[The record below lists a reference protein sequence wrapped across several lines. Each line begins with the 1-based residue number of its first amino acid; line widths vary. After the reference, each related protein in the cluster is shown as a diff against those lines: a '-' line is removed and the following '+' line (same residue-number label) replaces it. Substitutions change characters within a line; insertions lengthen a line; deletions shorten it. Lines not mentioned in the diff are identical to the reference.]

1 MTTIADVNAD
11 FDAQRSAQIRGLQDI
26 RADYQKRVADFEAGG
41 AQAALDAELAQRV
54 ADGKISQPVDGRY
67 QVLTGWDRGEYF
79 NVQTAKGPGEL
90 TLIQPESEL
99 DEVDGIAQ
107 GMFDRPEWHRLGN
120 VVEGGS
126 ADIDEVLAA
135 SGLDFDVLQRPVRYF
150 DDNGNL
156 LTLEGQ
162 YVNYRSDTGYG
173 LGVVGQLYT
182 PFQNRDGF
190 AFLQQVRDDENAKFA
205 SAFPLN
211 GGKRC
216 VISMELPNG
225 LYIDPEGVNDAIT
238 LYLCWFNN
246 HDGQGKLECKVTPY
260 RPRCGNTERLASKNA
275 VASWGVRHTRNGL
288 ERAEEARRNLNLAG
302 SFIETFAEEQEALAH
317 VGAGSADVEALISE
331 IWKLDADPSKKAA
344 TVHAARKDQIMD
356 SWGTYSKELGRT
368 AYAAERVFT
377 DWFDHA
383 APRRADGDKTAAA
396 RATAALIG
404 ADDDKKNAVH
414 RQLLTLTNR

>member
-11 FDAQRSAQIRGLQDI
+11 FDAQRSAQIQQLQDI
-26 RADYQKRVADFEAGG
+26 RADYQTRVADFESGE
-41 AQAALDAELAQRV
+41 AQARMDAELAKRV
-54 ADGKISQPVDGRY
+54 ESGQIRMAGDDRY
-67 QVLTGWDRGEYF
+67 EVLTGWDRNEYF
-79 NVQTAKGPGEL
+79 RVQKATKPGEL
-90 TLIQPESEL
+90 NLIQPESEL
-99 DEVDGIAQ
+99 DVVGGIAQ

-120 VVEGGS
+120 VIEGGT

-225 LYIDPEGVNDAIT
+225 LYIDADGINDAIT
-238 LYLCWFNN
+238 LYLAWFNN

-302 SFIETFAEEQEALAH
+302 NFIETFAKEQEALAH
-317 VGAGSADVEALISE
+317 TGASSMTVEQLVDQ
-331 IWKLDADPSKKAA
+331 IWELGTDPSKRAV
-344 TVHAARKDQIMD
+344 TVSEARKTQIMD

-383 APRRADGDKTAAA
+383 APRRADGDKMAAA

-404 ADDDKKNAVH
+404 ADDDKKNHVH

>member
-1 MTTIADVNAD
+1 MTNTADVNAD
-11 FDAQRSAQIRGLQDI
+11 FDAQRSAQIQGLQDI
-26 RADYQKRVADFEAGG
+26 RADYQTRVAEFESGE
-41 AQAALDAELAQRV
+41 AQARMDAELAQRV
-54 ADGKISQPVDGRY
+54 ADGKIRMVSPDRY
-67 QVLTGWDRGEYF
+67 EVLTGWDRNEYF
-79 NVQTAKGPGEL
+79 RVQTARAPGEL
-90 TLIQPESEL
+90 RLIQPESEL

-120 VVEGGS
+120 VIEGGT
-126 ADIDEVLAA
+126 ANIDEVLAA
-135 SGLDFDVLQRPVRYF
+135 SGLDFDVLQRPAKFTADDGIDRYVP
-150 DDNGNL
+150 
-156 LTLEGQ
+156 GQ
-162 YVNYRSDTGYG
+162 FVNYRSDNFTP

-190 AFLQQVRDDENAKFA
+190 AFLQQVRDDEQARFA

-211 GGKRC
+211 GGRRC

-225 LYIDPEGVNDAIT
+225 LYIDADGINDAIT

-302 SFIETFAEEQEALAH
+302 SFIETFAAEQETLAH
-317 VGAGSADVEALISE
+317 TAAASADLESLCDE
-331 IWKLDADPSKKAA
+331 IWALDAEPSKRAVS
-344 TVHAARKDQIMD
+344 TQQGRKDQIMD

-383 APRRADGDKTAAA
+383 APRRADGDKMAAA
-396 RATAALIG
+396 RATAALLG
-404 ADDDKKNAVH
+404 ADDDKKNTVH

>member
-1 MTTIADVNAD
+1 MTVSADVNAA
-11 FDAQRSAQIRGLQDI
+11 FDTQRSAQIASLQGI
-26 RADYQKRVADFEAGG
+26 RADYQARVADFESGG
-41 AQAALDAELAQRV
+41 AQARLDAELAQRV
-54 ADGKISQPVDGRY
+54 ADGKISEPVDGRY

-79 NVQTAKGPGEL
+79 RVQTAQKPGEL
-90 TLIQPESEL
+90 TLIVPQSEL

-107 GMFDRPEWHRLGN
+107 GFFDRPEWHKLGN
-120 VVEGGS
+120 VELGGS
-126 ADIDEVLAA
+126 ADIDEVLAK
-135 SGLDFDVLQRPVRYF
+135 SGLDFEVLQRPVRYF
-150 DDNGNL
+150 NDNGEL

-162 YVNYRSDTGYG
+162 YVNYRSDTSYG

-190 AFLQQVRDDENAKFA
+190 AFLQQVRDDEQAKFA

-225 LYIDPEGVNDAIT
+225 LYIDADGINDAIT
-238 LYLCWFNN
+238 LYLAWFNN

-260 RPRCGNTERLASKNA
+260 RPRCGNTERLASKHA

-302 SFIETFAEEQEALAH
+302 NFIETFAAEQEALAH
-317 VGAGSADVEALISE
+317 TAAASADVENLIE
-331 IWKLDADPSKKAA
+331 QIWALDADPSKRAV
-344 TVHAARKDQIMD
+344 TVSEARKTQLMD

-383 APRRADGDKTAAA
+383 APRRADGDKMAAA

-404 ADDDKKNAVH
+404 ADDDKKNLVH